1 MTSSPRKHYL
11 FRLDHTAINP
21 QQRRTIMHSK
31 RWLRNLAYYLFLAV
45 LTVTLAACSSMN
57 STSSSSGSDGAANTT
72 SPTLY
77 RDFDDI
83 LLPSEMKIDPKRTY
97 IIEGSGLTTGIL
109 TIKGWVDRDSLIT
122 FFKSAMERE
131 KWQEIASFKSPSAD
145 TSSILV
151 FQKTNRTSV
160 ISIHEEMIYTYVE
173 IAVAPSAKGID
184 GGLFRDTSTQ

>member
-1 MTSSPRKHYL
+1 
-11 FRLDHTAINP
+11 
-21 QQRRTIMHSK
+21 MHSR
-31 RWLRNLAYYLFLAV
+31 RWRNNLLYNLFLAV
-45 LTVTLAACSSMN
+45 LVMTLAACSSMN
-57 STSSSSGSDGAANTT
+57 STSGSDGVDKTT
-72 SPTLY
+72 SATVY

-83 LLPSEMKIDPKRTY
+83 LLPSEMKIDTKRTY

-151 FQKTNRTSV
+151 FQKTNRTAV
-160 ISIHEEMIYTYVE
+160 ISIQEEMIYTYVE

-184 GGLFRDTSTQ
+184 GGLFKDAGAQ

>member
-1 MTSSPRKHYL
+1 
-11 FRLDHTAINP
+11 
-21 QQRRTIMHSK
+21 MHSK
-31 RWLRNLAYYLFLAV
+31 RWLNNLAHFLLLAV
-45 LTVTLAACSSMN
+45 LTITLAACSSMN
-57 STSSSSGSDGAANTT
+57 TTSSSSGSDGAANTT

-151 FQKTNRTSV
+151 FQKTSRTAV

-173 IAVAPSAKGID
+173 IAVTPSAKGID

>member
-1 MTSSPRKHYL
+1 MYP
-11 FRLDHTAINP
+11 
-21 QQRRTIMHSK
+21 K
-31 RWLRNLAYYLFLAV
+31 RWRKNLAYDLFLAV
-45 LTVTLAACSSMN
+45 LVMTLAACSSMN
-57 STSSSSGSDGAANTT
+57 ATSSGSGSDGANKTT
-72 SPTLY
+72 SPTVY
-77 RDFDDI
+77 RDFKDI
-83 LLPSEMKIDPKRTY
+83 LLPSEMKIDTNRTY

-131 KWQEIASFKSPSAD
+131 KWHEIASFKSPSAD

-151 FQKTNRTSV
+151 FQKTTRTAV

-184 GGLFRDTSTQ
+184 DSLFKDTGAQ